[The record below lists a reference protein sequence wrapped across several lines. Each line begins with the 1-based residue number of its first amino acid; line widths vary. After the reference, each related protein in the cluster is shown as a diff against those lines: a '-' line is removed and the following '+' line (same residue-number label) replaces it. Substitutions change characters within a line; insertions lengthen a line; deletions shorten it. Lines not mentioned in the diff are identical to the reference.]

1 MLPPDADGAD
11 PWIGDSSR
19 WFRSPVVAGIR
30 FTRSMIAFLGLTS
43 ALIYGASDF
52 FGGLASR
59 RITALVVSFIS
70 QIAALIIATIAT
82 LSSQQ
87 HWSTSA
93 VVLGLVAGVGG
104 GIGTWAFFTSL
115 AIGPMSVVSPGVA
128 MIYAVVP
135 AIVGIALGE
144 RIAPPGY
151 LALVAVVVAAVLL
164 AIPRQRDAARLT
176 PRAIVYGSIAGL
188 GYAGYIIAIGR
199 TPRDSGLVPLWIDLI
214 VASLIY
220 TVALLV
226 NRVRRGTGELRGFRD
241 RTAVVQ
247 SILAGVLLAGGNV
260 LLVIGLHLGE
270 LAVMGVLNAL
280 YPLGTVILAFVI
292 VKERLSWLQIVG
304 VALALGASAVLALV

>member
-1 MLPPDADGAD
+1 
-11 PWIGDSSR
+11 
-19 WFRSPVVAGIR
+19 V
-30 FTRSMIAFLGLTS
+30 IALLGLSS

-52 FGGLASR
+52 FGGLGSR
-59 RITALVVSFIS
+59 RITPLLVSFIS
-70 QIAALIIATIAT
+70 QIAALLIATVAV
-82 LSSQQ
+82 LSSEI

-93 VVLGLVAGVGG
+93 VLLGLVAGVGG

-135 AIVGIALGE
+135 AIVGLALGE
-144 RIAPPGY
+144 RIAPIGY

-164 AIPRQRDAARLT
+164 AVPRQRDVVRLT

-199 TPRDSGLVPLWIDLI
+199 TPRDSGLLPLWIDLI
-214 VASLIY
+214 VATLLYAAVLLI
-220 TVALLV
+220 
-226 NRVRRGTGELRGFRD
+226 NRIRRGAGEWAGLRD

-247 SILAGVLLAGGNV
+247 SLLAGVLLVGGNI
-260 LLVIGLHLGE
+260 LLVVGLHLGE

-280 YPLGTVILAFVI
+280 YPLGTVILAFFLL
-292 VKERLSWLQIVG
+292 KERLSVLQSCGIVL
-304 VALALGASAVLALV
+304 ALAASAVLTLV